1 MNNSNNLH
9 ILHGHVGKDPE
20 IRMAGTVKVA
30 NFSFATDAS
39 YRKDGKKVEAT
50 DWHNIV
56 AYGPLAELIEKHVK
70 KGAEL
75 NLFGEVKTRSW
86 DSDSGKK
93 YITETRISSLGFC
106 GSKKSDAPATPSAT
120 SSAPTFDEMP
130 PMEANDLPF

>member
-1 MNNSNNLH
+1 MNQNNLH

-20 IRMAGTVKVA
+20 VRMAGTTKVA
-30 NFSFATDAS
+30 SFTFATDAS
-39 YRKDGKKVEAT
+39 YKKDGKKVEDT

-56 AYGPLAELIEKHVK
+56 AWGPVAELVEKHVK

-106 GSKKSDAPATPSAT
+106 GSKKSEAPATTSST